1 MFLADRK
8 MLTKGTLTK
17 GIKIYIIKIMV
28 AKFIGQQILK
38 YGKKRVSKYWKRP
51 TPASRAVGAGSPG
64 PVPKSKQSKIQ
75 STLGGTEY
83 ILPEGKNIKG
93 IKFVNDKTPTQR
105 FQDNVKDLIG
115 IDSVSNKMQQ
125 RKMFRKNVKKKLAGG
140 LLLAGVKQAAKRYI
154 KSGGKKT
161 TTIMKQ
167 FGSSR
172 TEAKTDVLSGMKM
185 HTSDQYTKN
194 LFDKSM
200 QKLIDAYRKK

>member
-1 MFLADRK
+1 

-17 GIKIYIIKIMV
+17 GTKIYIIKIMV
-28 AKFIGQQILK
+28 VKFIGQQIYK
-38 YGKKRVSKYWKRP
+38 IGKKRITKYLRRP
-51 TPASRAVGAGSPG
+51 SPASREVGAGSPG
-64 PVPKSKQSKIQ
+64 PVPLNKKSKIQ
-75 STLGGTEY
+75 STLGGGEY
-83 ILPEGKNIKG
+83 NLPEGKNIKG

-140 LLLAGVKQAAKRYI
+140 LLMAGAKEAAKRYL
-154 KSGGKKT
+154 KSGGRKT

-172 TEAKTDVLSGMKM
+172 MEAKTDVLSGMKM

-200 QKLIDAYRKK
+200 QRLIDAYRKK